1 MKQRKDCISR
11 KNRAVTRQKSS
22 EYLLYS
28 EDFQRSKRRFLL
40 GKTTFLIFQAAPGLP
55 TYRTPRN
62 GSLFR
67 GADYRKRQ
75 RRKRSVR
82 GKSLKKGWR
91 TPFSFKITPRRARR
105 TGPQALFVGS
115 LAQKRSFCA
124 KLKRVECSARF
135 FRACQEKRFLTR
147 SQKEVSGVLSCGAA
161 SESSV
166 SEEDVVS
173 SSGRPAVFIT
183 NFTLA
188 RTPSALPV

>member
-1 MKQRKDCISR
+1 MATVCGPAPSAKRPFTVYVTKKTWSRGCLKQRKDCISR

-62 GSLFR
+62 GLPFR

-91 TPFSFKITPRRARR
+91 TPFSFKMTPRRARR
-105 TGPQALFVGS
+105 TGPKALFVGS
-115 LAQKRSFCA
+115 LAQKLRFCA
-124 KLKRVECSARF
+124 KLKPQPF
-135 FRACQEKRFLTR
+135 GWGF
-147 SQKEVSGVLSCGAA
+147 
-161 SESSV
+161 
-166 SEEDVVS
+166 
-173 SSGRPAVFIT
+173 
-183 NFTLA
+183 
-188 RTPSALPV
+188 